1 MPNDPIL
8 PIATTTRSSRLG
20 ARRISSVRSDDPL
33 HLPLPNLS
41 DKAKGKRR
49 ATDPDDHQND
59 DEDRTSGK
67 GKSKVEPVEEERG
80 RSITFRF
87 TGEAV
92 DSGDLDVWVDA
103 GESVGRVK
111 DKVCVDWYQHISIR
125 TSSDHAHHRE
135 LPSLDT
141 VLCPTNHRSS
151 PSAHHSKTTPS
162 SSSTLVDS

>member
-49 ATDPDDHQND
+49 ATDPDDHQDD
-59 DEDRTSGK
+59 DENGASGK

-92 DSGDLDVWVDA
+92 DTGDLDVWVDA

-111 DKVCVDWYQHISIR
+111 DKVRSR
-125 TSSDHAHHRE
+125 FLSS
-135 LPSLDT
+135 
-141 VLCPTNHRSS
+141 CPLYC
-151 PSAHHSKTTPS
+151 HSKGSLIS
-162 SSSTLVDS
+162 SRTFINNLCL